1 MPGVTSKAMQ
11 IRISILR
18 NLMGAQIFGKF
29 IKSPNILG
37 KLDDDISNVLMLI
50 LLLVFFCF
58 VFCFLVAF
66 VLKSKIQK

>member
-50 LLLVFFCF
+50 LL
-58 VFCFLVAF
+58 
-66 VLKSKIQK
+66 